1 MSKLI
6 RIKLSVDSEH
16 SLTQFP
22 VNVFTG
28 MTEDELTLVLPNVI
42 ESPQDIFIDNEITSF
57 FVKLT
62 SIGCLDRVFK
72 VLSPNADCHLCA
84 DIREIFPVDC
94 NIDGDITEIFPIDC
108 VLEADITEIT
118 ISPTPTPTDTPVP
131 TPTDT
136 PEPTATQTP
145 EPTPTETPLPTATA
159 IPLDCELD
167 ADIVETYTCQCI
179 TYTDSTG
186 QIGISYSYID
196 CDGQIVNGETDGI
209 TSQFNVCGSNPTS
222 NNVKLTFTIGP
233 NCLNG
238 ECVMT

>member
-72 VLSPNADCHLCA
+72 VLSPNADCRLCA

-108 VLEADITEIT
+108 VLEADIIEIT
-118 ISPTPTPTDTPVP
+118 ISPTATPTDTPVP
-131 TPTDT
+131 TPTD
-136 PEPTATQTP
+136 TP

>member
-28 MTEDELTLVLPNVI
+28 ITEDELTLVLPNVI

-136 PEPTATQTP
+136 PEPTATETP

-179 TYTDSTG
+179 TYTDST
-186 QIGISYSYID
+186 
-196 CDGQIVNGETDGI
+196 
-209 TSQFNVCGSNPTS
+209 
-222 NNVKLTFTIGP
+222 
-233 NCLNG
+233 
-238 ECVMT
+238 